1 MKRAEKNV
9 CDIEG
14 SSGLEKMWEG
24 ELNKVQEK
32 RDKFEE
38 MGRKKGE
45 DCFRCGSN
53 HFQSQCSFKNAK
65 CHNCGKIGHI
75 SRKCPKSRERDK
87 QKTFQNSNHVLEEE
101 SNESSDD
108 LFHIYKNT
116 NGKSKSL
123 VVKVNLNGHLVELE
137 VDTGASL
144 TVISSRAFDIIK
156 SGLEQV
162 ERSKSNVKLKTYSGE
177 IIRAQGQA
185 VNSIEYENQSLKCTL
200 YIIEGDR
207 PNLLGRDCLAKIR
220 LKWVESFSMN
230 SESKT
235 NLDDLLHKFEDIFS
249 GELGAKENEKAK
261 IYLKPNSIPK
271 FLKARPV
278 PYALKNKI
286 ELEIGRMVKNNIL
299 EPVDVS
305 EWATPTVPVI
315 REDGSFEWSQ
325 SVGIIK

>member
-144 TVISSRAFDIIK
+144 TVINSRTFDIIK
-156 SGLEQV
+156 SELEQI
-162 ERSKSNVKLKTYSGE
+162 ERSKSNVKLWGD
-177 IIRAQGQA
+177 
-185 VNSIEYENQSLKCTL
+185 NQST
-200 YIIEGDR
+200 R
-207 PNLLGRDCLAKIR
+207 T
-220 LKWVESFSMN
+220 S
-230 SESKT
+230 SKSNRVRKSIT
-235 NLDDLLHKFEDIFS
+235 
-249 GELGAKENEKAK
+249 K
-261 IYLKPNSIPK
+261 IY
-271 FLKARPV
+271 
-278 PYALKNKI
+278 
-286 ELEIGRMVKNNIL
+286 
-299 EPVDVS
+299 
-305 EWATPTVPVI
+305 
-315 REDGSFEWSQ
+315 
-325 SVGIIK
+325 SVYY